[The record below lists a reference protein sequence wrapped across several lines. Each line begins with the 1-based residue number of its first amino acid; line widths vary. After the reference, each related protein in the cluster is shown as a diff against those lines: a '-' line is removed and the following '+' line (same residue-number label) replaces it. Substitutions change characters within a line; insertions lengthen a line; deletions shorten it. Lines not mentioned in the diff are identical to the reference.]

1 MYSAAFNSKL
11 AKLGS
16 MLTGSPMNSKS
27 YMPYSAATEIIAF
40 FDAEKLNMR
49 PDCLSITWT

>member
-1 MYSAAFNSKL
+1 MYSAAFDSKL

-27 YMPYSAATEIIAF
+27 CMPYSAATEINAF
-40 FDAEKLNMR
+40 FEAEKLNLR
-49 PDCLSITWT
+49 PDCLSMT